1 MYFKAFL
8 TIMILTFTL
17 QSWTKADDISDFQIE
32 GMSIGDSLLDFMSIN
47 EIKKA
52 EENSTY
58 YKDKRYIV
66 IFSNKSSEKYQQI
79 EVTYKPNDKNF
90 LIHNLVGR
98 ITYPDNYKKCKKD
111 KSDIVLEIKELLKNA
126 EMFERESPHGTDKS
140 NESIVDQ
147 TDFYPKS
154 GGFARASCTDWSEK
168 MFTENGWED
177 TLKVMVGSE
186 EFLNFVT
193 YEAYN

>member
-1 MYFKAFL
+1 MYLKAFL

-32 GMSIGDSLLDFMSIN
+32 GMSIGDKLLDFMSIN

-90 LIHNLVGR
+90 LIHNLVQ
-98 ITYPDNYKKCKKD
+98 Y
-111 KSDIVLEIKELLKNA
+111 
-126 EMFERESPHGTDKS
+126 
-140 NESIVDQ
+140 
-147 TDFYPKS
+147 
-154 GGFARASCTDWSEK
+154 
-168 MFTENGWED
+168 
-177 TLKVMVGSE
+177 
-186 EFLNFVT
+186 
-193 YEAYN
+193 